1 MTDGLMQNQLS
12 WLRSLEKFYQKMK
25 LNLPEMKVKLE
36 RKIDILAKPLH
47 VSLQRKAMD
56 ASKLAKA
63 W

>member
-1 MTDGLMQNQLS
+1 MTDGLMQNKLS

-36 RKIDILAKPLH
+36 RKIDILAKSLH

-56 ASKLAKA
+56 ASRLAKA